1 MASSSYNRQIL
12 ATVAAAWVK
21 CSGGSLVTAFP
32 IGCTVTRYATGIVKI
47 ILPTGDGITDVQT
60 FSRVQV
66 KGDSTTTVPMTALVT
81 DESELV
87 KTITTFGGSGGTVLV
102 DAEIEVVVDRSTI
115 NL

>member
-21 CSGGSLVTAFP
+21 CGSGALLTAFP

-47 ILPTGDGITDVQT
+47 ILPTGDGIVDLQT
-60 FSRVQV
+60 FTKVQL
-66 KGDSTTTVPMTALVT
+66 KGDSSTTPPQTAYVT

-87 KTITTFGGSGGTVLV
+87 KTITTFGGSGGTILT
-102 DAEIEVVVDRSTI
+102 DTEFEVVVDRSTI

>member
-21 CSGGSLVTAFP
+21 CYQGTLTAFP
-32 IGCTVTRYATGIVKI
+32 IGCTVTRYATGIVKV
-47 ILPTGDGITDVQT
+47 ILPTGEGIVDLQT
-60 FSRVQV
+60 FSRVQL
-66 KGDSTTTVPMTALVT
+66 KGDSTSTVPMTALVT

-87 KTITTFGGSGGTVLV
+87 KTITTWSGSGGTVLT
-102 DAEIEVVVDRSTI
+102 DSEFEIVVDRSTI